1 MGTRLKLTYQ
11 DYVLLPD
18 DGKRY
23 EILDG
28 DLYVTPS
35 PTARHQKVSVNL
47 FLGLS
52 QHVRANG
59 LGEVFY
65 APLDVILADDSIAQ
79 PDLLFISN
87 ERLPIVRDW
96 VHGAPDL
103 VIEILSPGTR
113 DRDRTLKRH
122 LYARYGVRELW
133 LVDPEARTAEVFALD
148 PASEIPPRIFA
159 DRDTLAS
166 GVLPTL
172 RLPLEPIW
180 A

>member
-1 MGTRLKLTYQ
+1 MATKLKLTYQ

-35 PTARHQKVSVNL
+35 PTARHQKISMNL
-47 FLGLS
+47 SLALV
-52 QHVRANG
+52 QHVKANG

-79 PDLLFISN
+79 PDILFVSN

-103 VIEILSPGTR
+103 VIEILSPSTR
-113 DRDRTLKRH
+113 QRDRTLKRH

-133 LVDPEARTAEVFALD
+133 LVDPEIKTVEVHSLD
-148 PASEIPPRIFA
+148 PATEMAPQVFA
-159 DRDTLAS
+159 ERDTLTCD
-166 GVLPTL
+166 VLPTL
-172 RLPLEPIW
+172 RLPLESIW

>member
-1 MGTRLKLTYQ
+1 MGTKLRLTYQ

-35 PTARHQKVSVNL
+35 PTVRHQRTSRNL
-47 FLGLS
+47 FLALAE
-52 QHVRANG
+52 HVRAQA
-59 LGEVFY
+59 LGEVLA

-79 PDLLFISN
+79 PDILFISN

-103 VIEILSPGTR
+103 VIEILSTGTR
-113 DRDRTLKRH
+113 ERDRTLKRH
-122 LYARYGVRELW
+122 LYARHGVRELW
-133 LVDPEARTAEVFALD
+133 LVDPEARTAEVYSLD
-148 PASEIPPRIFA
+148 PATEIPPHIFA
-159 DRDTLAS
+159 AQDTLTS
-166 GVLPTL
+166 DVLPAL
-172 RLPLEPIW
+172 RLTLDAIW

>member
-1 MGTRLKLTYQ
+1 METRLKLTYQ

-35 PTARHQKVSVNL
+35 PTARHQRISLNL
-47 FLGLS
+47 VLVLAR
-52 QHVRANG
+52 HVQTHM
-59 LGEVFY
+59 LGEVIA
-65 APLDVILADDSIAQ
+65 APLDVILAEDSIAQ
-79 PDLLFISN
+79 PDILFISN

-122 LYARYGVRELW
+122 LYARHGVRELW
-133 LVDPEARTAEVFALD
+133 LVDPDARSVEVHRLD
-148 PASEIPPRIFA
+148 PAAEALPRIFGEH
-159 DRDTLAS
+159 DTLTS
-166 GVLPTL
+166 DILPIL
-172 RLPLEPIW
+172 RLDLEPIW

>member
-1 MGTRLKLTYQ
+1 MGTKLKLTYQ

-35 PTARHQKVSVNL
+35 PTARHQKVSFNL
-47 FLGLS
+47 SLALG
-52 QHVRANG
+52 QHVRANR
-59 LGEVFY
+59 LGEVFA
-65 APLDVILADDSIAQ
+65 APLDVILADDTIAQ
-79 PDLLFISN
+79 PDIMFVSN
-87 ERLPIVRDW
+87 ERFQIVRDW

-113 DRDRTLKRH
+113 ERDRTLKRH
-122 LYARYGVRELW
+122 LYARHGVRELW
-133 LVDPEARTAEVFALD
+133 LVDPKANVIEVHRLD
-148 PASEIPPRIFA
+148 PATETPPRMFT
-159 DRDTLAS
+159 DQDTLTS
-166 GVLPTL
+166 EVLPSL
-172 RLPLEPIW
+172 DLPLGTIW

>member
-1 MGTRLKLTYQ
+1 MGTKLKLTYQ

-35 PTARHQKVSVNL
+35 PTARHQRVSFNL
-47 FLGLS
+47 SMALG
-52 QHVRANG
+52 QHVKANR
-59 LGEVFY
+59 LGEVLV

-79 PDLLFISN
+79 PDILFISS
-87 ERLPIVRDW
+87 ERLPIVTDW

-103 VIEILSPGTR
+103 VIEVLSPGTR
-113 DRDRTLKRH
+113 ERDRTLKRH
-122 LYARYGVRELW
+122 LYPRHGVRELW
-133 LVDPEARTAEVFALD
+133 LVDPEAKMVEVQSLD
-148 PASEIPPRIFA
+148 PATETAPRTFA
-159 DRDTLAS
+159 ERDILAS
-166 GVLPTL
+166 DALPAL
-172 RLPLEPIW
+172 RLPLESIW

>member
-1 MGTRLKLTYQ
+1 

-35 PTARHQKVSVNL
+35 PTARHQRLSRNL
-47 FLGLS
+47 FLALA
-52 QHVRANG
+52 QHVQTHM
-59 LGEVFY
+59 LGEVLA
-65 APLDVILADDSIAQ
+65 APLDVILAEDSIAQ
-79 PDLLFISN
+79 PDILFISN
-87 ERLPIVRDW
+87 ERLPIVRNW

-103 VIEILSPGTR
+103 VMEILSPGTR

-122 LYARYGVRELW
+122 LYARHGVRELW
-133 LVDPEARTAEVFALD
+133 LVDPEARTVEVFALD
-148 PASEIPPRIFA
+148 PASEVHPRIFA
-159 DRDTLAS
+159 EGDSLAS
-166 GVLPTL
+166 DVLPTL
-172 RLPLEPIW
+172 HLPLEPIW

>member
-1 MGTRLKLTYQ
+1 MGTKLKLTYQ

-35 PTARHQKVSVNL
+35 PTARHPEVSFNL
-47 FLGLS
+47 ALALG
-52 QHVRANG
+52 QYVKCHG
-59 LGEVFY
+59 LGKVLA

-79 PDLLFISN
+79 PDILFISN

-122 LYARYGVRELW
+122 LYARHGVRELW
-133 LVDPEARTAEVFALD
+133 LVDPEARSVVIHTLD
-148 PASEIPPRIFA
+148 PTTESVPRTFA
-159 DRDTLAS
+159 DRDILIS
-166 GVLPTL
+166 DVLPTL
-172 RLPLEPIW
+172 RFPLEPIW

>member
-1 MGTRLKLTYQ
+1 MATRLKLTYE

-35 PTARHQKVSVNL
+35 PTARHQRVSRNL
-47 FLGLS
+47 FLTLAR
-52 QHVRANG
+52 HVQAHE
-59 LGEVFY
+59 LGEVLA

-79 PDLLFISN
+79 PDILFISK

-113 DRDRTLKRH
+113 ERDRTLKRH

-133 LVDPEARTAEVFALD
+133 LVDPEARTVEVFTLD
-148 PASEIPPRIFA
+148 PSTETPACSFTE
-159 DRDTLAS
+159 RDTLTS
-166 GVLPTL
+166 DILPTL
-172 RLPLEPIW
+172 RLSLATIW

>member
-1 MGTRLKLTYQ
+1 MGTKLKLTYQ

-35 PTARHQKVSVNL
+35 PTARHQEVSFNL
-47 FLGLS
+47 ALAMG
-52 QHVRANG
+52 QYVKTHG
-59 LGEVFY
+59 LGKVL
-65 APLDVILADDSIAQ
+65 ASPLDVILADDSIAQ
-79 PDLLFISN
+79 PDLLFVSN

-122 LYARYGVRELW
+122 LYARHGVRELW
-133 LVDPEARTAEVFALD
+133 LVDPEARSVEIHTLD
-148 PASEIPPRIFA
+148 PTTESVPRTFA
-159 DRDTLAS
+159 DRDILIS
-166 GVLPTL
+166 DVHPTL

>member
-1 MGTRLKLTYQ
+1 MGTKLKLTYQ

-35 PTARHQKVSVNL
+35 PTARHQKISRNL
-47 FLGLS
+47 FLSLA
-52 QHVRANG
+52 QHVQTHG

-65 APLDVILADDSIAQ
+65 APLDVILAEDSIAQ
-79 PDLLFISN
+79 PDILFISN

-113 DRDRTLKRH
+113 ERDRTLKRH
-122 LYARYGVRELW
+122 LYARHGVRELW
-133 LVDPEARTAEVFALD
+133 LVDPETKTVEVHSLD
-148 PASEIPPRIFA
+148 PATETVPRTFSE
-159 DRDTLAS
+159 RDILAS
-166 GVLPTL
+166 DALPAL
-172 RLPLEPIW
+172 RLPLKPIW

>member
-1 MGTRLKLTYQ
+1 MGTKIKLTYQ

-35 PTARHQKVSVNL
+35 PTARHQRVSRNL
-47 FLGLS
+47 FMSLG
-52 QHVRANG
+52 QHVRDNG
-59 LGEVFY
+59 LGEVFF
-65 APLDVILADDSIAQ
+65 APLDVILAEESIAQ
-79 PDLLFISN
+79 PDILFISN

-113 DRDRTLKRH
+113 ERDRTLKRH

-133 LVDPEARTAEVFALD
+133 LVDPEARTVELFHLD
-148 PASEIPPRIFA
+148 PFSESPPILFA
-159 DRDTLAS
+159 ERDTLS
-166 GVLPTL
+166 SRVLPSL
-172 RLPLEPIW
+172 RLALETIW
-180 A
+180 V

>member
-1 MGTRLKLTYQ
+1 MGTKLKLTYQ

-35 PTARHQKVSVNL
+35 PTARHQKVSFNL
-47 FLGLS
+47 ELGLA
-52 QHVRANG
+52 QHVRAHK
-59 LGEVFY
+59 LGEVFH

-79 PDLLFISN
+79 PDILFVSN

-96 VHGAPDL
+96 VYGAPDL

-133 LVDPEARTAEVFALD
+133 LVDPEARTVETFRLD
-148 PASEIPPRIFA
+148 PASETPPRRFA
-159 DRDTLAS
+159 DRDTLTS
-166 GVLPTL
+166 EVLPSL
-172 RLPLEPIW
+172 RLSLDTIW

>member
-1 MGTRLKLTYQ
+1 MVTKLKLTYQ

-28 DLYVTPS
+28 DLYMTPS
-35 PTARHQKVSVNL
+35 PTARHQRVSRDL
-47 FLGLS
+47 FLALA
-52 QHVRANG
+52 QHVQTHM
-59 LGEVFY
+59 LGEVLA

-79 PDLLFISN
+79 PDILFISN

-113 DRDRTLKRH
+113 ERDRTLKRH

-133 LVDPEARTAEVFALD
+133 LVDPEAKTVEVFRLD
-148 PASEIPPRIFA
+148 PASEIAPRIFVEQ
-159 DRDTLAS
+159 DTLTS
-166 GVLPTL
+166 DVLPSL
-172 RLPLEPIW
+172 RLPLESIW

>member
-1 MGTRLKLTYQ
+1 MGTKLKLTYQ

-35 PTARHQKVSVNL
+35 PSAQHQEVLLNL
-47 FLGLS
+47 VLALT
-52 QHVRANG
+52 QHVRAHR
-59 LGEVFY
+59 LGKVFA

-79 PDLLFISN
+79 PDILFIVN
-87 ERLPIVRDW
+87 ERLQIVREV

-103 VIEILSPGTR
+103 VVEILSPGTR

-122 LYARYGVRELW
+122 LYARDGVRELW
-133 LVDPEARTAEVFALD
+133 LVDPEARTVEVFLLD
-148 PASEIPPRIFA
+148 PASETAPRAFGE
-159 DRDTLAS
+159 RDTLSS
-166 GVLPTL
+166 GVLPSPRLTL
-172 RLPLEPIW
+172 DPIW

>member
-1 MGTRLKLTYQ
+1 MGTTLKLTYR

-35 PTARHQKVSVNL
+35 PSARHQEVSLNL
-47 FLGLS
+47 VLALT
-52 QHVRANG
+52 QHVRTHG
-59 LGEVFY
+59 LGKIFA

-79 PDLLFISN
+79 PDILFIAD
-87 ERLPIVRDW
+87 ERLDIVRDV

-103 VIEILSPGTR
+103 LIEILSPGTR
-113 DRDRTLKRH
+113 ERDRTLKRH
-122 LYARYGVRELW
+122 LYARHGVRELW
-133 LVDPEARTAEVFALD
+133 LVDPEERKVEVHRLD
-148 PASEIPPRIFA
+148 PASETSPGIFA
-159 DRDTLAS
+159 DRDTLTS
-166 GVLPTL
+166 DVLPSL
-172 RLPLEPIW
+172 RLLLESIW

>member
-1 MGTRLKLTYQ
+1 MGTKLKLTYQ

-35 PTARHQKVSVNL
+35 PTARHQEVSFNL
-47 FLGLS
+47 TLALG
-52 QHVRANG
+52 QYVRAHG
-59 LGEVFY
+59 LGKVLA

-79 PDLLFISN
+79 PDILFVSN

-113 DRDRTLKRH
+113 ERDRTLKRR
-122 LYARYGVRELW
+122 LYARHGVRELW
-133 LVDPEARTAEVFALD
+133 LVDPEAKTVESYSLD
-148 PASEIPPRIFA
+148 PATETLPRLFSA
-159 DRDTLAS
+159 RD
-166 GVLPTL
+166 VLSSDHLPGL
-172 RLPLEPIW
+172 RLLLEPIW

>member
-1 MGTRLKLTYQ
+1 MGTKLKLTYQ

-35 PTARHQKVSVNL
+35 PTARHQKVSMNL
-47 FLGLS
+47 TLALAR
-52 QHVRANG
+52 HVRDNG
-59 LGEVFY
+59 LGEVFF

-79 PDLLFISN
+79 PDILFVSN

-122 LYARYGVRELW
+122 LYARHGVRELW
-133 LVDPEARTAEVFALD
+133 LVDPEAKSVEVHSLD
-148 PASEIPPRIFA
+148 PTTETVPRAFPG
-159 DRDTLAS
+159 RDILTS
-166 GVLPTL
+166 DVLPTL